1 MATSQIE
8 TVSSGADK
16 AKIGAALLLALA
28 GFVAYFLLSSQAG
41 YIRWAALLAGLLAG
55 AALFMFSAAGKG
67 FWAFVQDSER
77 ELRKV
82 VWPTRKEATRTT
94 WVVIAVVI
102 VLSLILAGFDF
113 AIQALIEW
121 FLNFGR

>member
-41 YIRWAALLAGLLAG
+41 YIRWAA
-55 AALFMFSAAGKG
+55 
-67 FWAFVQDSER
+67 
-77 ELRKV
+77 
-82 VWPTRKEATRTT
+82 
-94 WVVIAVVI
+94 
-102 VLSLILAGFDF
+102 
-113 AIQALIEW
+113 
-121 FLNFGR
+121 

>member
-82 VWPTRKEATRTT
+82 VWPTRQET
-94 WVVIAVVI
+94 WQISLFVCAFAVLMSLFLWLVDKGLEW
-102 VLSLILAGFDF
+102 VLYSLILG
-113 AIQALIEW
+113 W
-121 FLNFGR
+121 R